1 MVLIVQFLDI
11 ASVLFLIQAVDV
23 NFNLPEKVQRDAE
36 GMWLTEGG
44 KYLGD
49 LRTWFNALSNPP
61 DVDAVMVFT
70 GYILLLYHIK

>member
-1 MVLIVQFLDI
+1 MFPVLVSRIVQFLDI
-11 ASVLFLIQAVDV
+11 ARVLLFIQTVDS

-49 LRTWFNALSNPP
+49 LRAWFNALSNPP
-61 DVDAVMVFT
+61 DLDAVMVFT
-70 GYILLLYHIK
+70 G